1 MLGNYTTL
9 LLNGSQRNM
18 LGIALPDKK
27 LKYYPSLY
35 RKNQFLSTKNI
46 ETLYVK
52 PRNLDRNSLHTLADE
67 EIKNDG
73 TAKFRLKDN
82 ILFCNHSPILKLT
95 RKNVNYIISNCE
107 IDKSDIKT
115 PLIILRSKS
124 GWRVFTLDSEQAKYS
139 MLNTKILKKSKP
151 VAKVDF
157 LTDYNANKN
166 KYLVDSLNWNV
177 GDIKIDFQ
185 ATSNNLL
192 DKLYNLQDF
201 KYFTNPL
208 VHPIV

>member
-1 MLGNYTTL
+1 M
-9 LLNGSQRNM
+9 S
-18 LGIALPDKK
+18 
-27 LKYYPSLY
+27 LK
-35 RKNQFLSTKNI
+35 I
-46 ETLYVK
+46 EK
-52 PRNLDRNSLHTLADE
+52 AMH
-67 EIKNDG
+67 
-73 TAKFRLKDN
+73 F
-82 ILFCNHSPILKLT
+82 
-95 RKNVNYIISNCE
+95 
-107 IDKSDIKT
+107 
-115 PLIILRSKS
+115 
-124 GWRVFTLDSEQAKYS
+124 
-139 MLNTKILKKSKP
+139 
-151 VAKVDF
+151 AKVDF